1 MLSGGGGE
9 NALVDL
15 FAGSKADAR
24 RVASGFGGAWK
35 ADGADARAAR
45 ALLLLARDWTQ
56 KYLPHVLSKVCCVS
70 FGLLS
75 EEHMRTRE
83 SSRAAPSR
91 RVLAVPYV
99 GKDVPS
105 VASEFA
111 NAESRI
117 GATTLAYR
125 YQGLRAPDVV
135 GLVKHLRLV
144 LRAQSGP
151 VGERPARKL
160 FAEWLAAGAA
170 DADAASPGGGETE
183 ILPLELFQPASARQL
198 AALLPRLRQP
208 RVIHYYLTTLL
219 FADNTLMGAQDAK
232 LTASAQELGGGA
244 LFGTRLAFSGTPSEL
259 QPHGLGVLFEPGS
272 EGQMVRMLSD
282 PSIVVAER
290 VAAGWDV
297 RSLLKRVATHDAPRF
312 HALIDVGALV
322 TGFSNEQVA
331 AFLLAH
337 GLPHC
342 KGCVFVDEAS
352 GNSLILQRG
361 GAVLELRQCG
371 IAPAER
377 FTYFDQVRAKRAY

>member
-1 MLSGGGGE
+1 M
-9 NALVDL
+9 
-15 FAGSKADAR
+15 
-24 RVASGFGGAWK
+24 
-35 ADGADARAAR
+35 
-45 ALLLLARDWTQ
+45 
-56 KYLPHVLSKVCCVS
+56 
-70 FGLLS
+70 
-75 EEHMRTRE
+75 
-83 SSRAAPSR
+83 
-91 RVLAVPYV
+91 
-99 GKDVPS
+99 
-105 VASEFA
+105 
-111 NAESRI
+111 
-117 GATTLAYR
+117 
-125 YQGLRAPDVV
+125 
-135 GLVKHLRLV
+135 
-144 LRAQSGP
+144 
-151 VGERPARKL
+151 
-160 FAEWLAAGAA
+160 
-170 DADAASPGGGETE
+170 
-183 ILPLELFQPASARQL
+183 
-198 AALLPRLRQP
+198 
-208 RVIHYYLTTLL
+208 IHYYLTTLL